1 LNTLE
6 TAPNTGKS
14 EDLPPQ
20 PQPSPQGKPRY
31 WVWAVVVCLLISGIV
46 VSLLHRQAPAQAGQ
60 GKRGFGMSVVPVATA
75 VVRKGD
81 IGVYTNALG
90 IVTPVYT
97 VMVKSRVDGQL
108 MSVNYVEGQMVH
120 QGDSLA
126 EIDPRPYQAQVLQ
139 MEGQVVRDKAL
150 LENAQIDLER
160 YKIAYASNAIPEQQL
175 ATQAAAVHQ
184 YEGTVKLDEGQLSNA
199 VVNLIYAHITAPI
212 SGRVGLRLV
221 DPGNIVHATDTNPL
235 AVITQLQPITV
246 IFSVAEDSLPEILQQ
261 MSQSNKLAVVAY
273 DRDIENGKKLASGTL
288 LTLDNQID
296 TGTGTL
302 KLKALFA
309 NEDNSL
315 FPNQFVNAKLLVLT
329 EHDVSLVPTSAVQ
342 RSPEGTFV
350 YVVQTNQTVAM
361 RPVKEGPSEGNLT
374 AVEGLEAGEIIAAD
388 NFNRLQDGV
397 KVAVGKPA
405 EGPPDHPVQPSLGK
419 GVKVAATNPEA
430 GPRQGHAKKRNMAAT
445 EAAAP

>member
-1 LNTLE
+1 LNTPE
-6 TAPNTGKS
+6 SAPNAGKS
-14 EDLPPQ
+14 EGPPPQ
-20 PQPSPQGKPRY
+20 PQPPPQGKPRY
-31 WVWAVVVCLLISGIV
+31 WIWGLLVCLVVVGIV
-46 VSLLHRQAPAQAGQ
+46 ISLLHRQGPAQAGQ
-60 GKRGFGMSVVPVATA
+60 GKRGFGLPVVPVATA

-108 MSVNYVEGQMVH
+108 MSVNFVEGQMVH
-120 QGDSLA
+120 QGDSLV
-126 EIDPRPYQAQVLQ
+126 EIDPRPYQAQVVQ
-139 MEGQVVRDKAL
+139 MEGQLVRDKAL
-150 LENAQIDLER
+150 LENAHIDLER

-175 ATQAAAVHQ
+175 ATQVAAVHQ

-199 VVNLIYAHITAPI
+199 VVQLIYTHLTAPI
-212 SGRVGLRLV
+212 SGRIGLRPV

-246 IFSVAEDSLPEILQQ
+246 VFSVTEDSLPEILQQ
-261 MSQSNKLAVVAY
+261 MSQGNKLAVEAY
-273 DRDIENGKKLASGTL
+273 DSVFEKKLATGTL
-288 LTLDNQID
+288 LTTDNQID
-296 TGTGTL
+296 TTTGTIR
-302 KLKALFA
+302 LKALFA

-315 FPNQFVNAKLLVLT
+315 FPNQFVNVNLLVRTQRGVL
-329 EHDVSLVPTSAVQ
+329 LVPTAAVQ

-361 RPVKEGPSEGNLT
+361 RPVKEGPTEGSVT
-374 AVEGLEAGEIIAAD
+374 AVEGLEEGDIIAAD

-397 KVAVGKPA
+397 KVAVGKGE
-405 EGPPDHPVQPSLGK
+405 EGPRDRPVQVSLGK

-430 GPRQGHAKKRNMAAT
+430 GPKQGHGKKRNMAAT
-445 EAAAP
+445 EATPP

>member
-1 LNTLE
+1 MNTPE
-6 TAPNTGKS
+6 SAPNAGKS
-14 EDLPPQ
+14 EGPPPQ
-20 PQPSPQGKPRY
+20 PQPPPQGKPRY
-31 WVWAVVVCLLISGIV
+31 WIWGLLVCLVVVGIV
-46 VSLLHRQAPAQAGQ
+46 ISLLHRQGPAQAGQ
-60 GKRGFGMSVVPVATA
+60 GKRGFGLPVVPVATA

-108 MSVNYVEGQMVH
+108 MSVNFVEGQMVH
-120 QGDSLA
+120 QGDSLV
-126 EIDPRPYQAQVLQ
+126 EIDPRPYQAQVVQ
-139 MEGQVVRDKAL
+139 MEGQLVRDKAL
-150 LENAQIDLER
+150 LENAHIDLER

-175 ATQAAAVHQ
+175 ATQVAAVHQ

-199 VVNLIYAHITAPI
+199 VVQLIYTHLTAPI
-212 SGRVGLRLV
+212 SGRIGQRPV

-246 IFSVAEDSLPEILQQ
+246 VFSVTEDSLPEILQQ
-261 MSQSNKLAVVAY
+261 MSQGNKLAVEAY
-273 DRDIENGKKLASGTL
+273 DSVFEKKLATGTL
-288 LTLDNQID
+288 LTTDNQID
-296 TGTGTL
+296 TTTGTIR
-302 KLKALFA
+302 LKALFA

-315 FPNQFVNAKLLVLT
+315 FPNQFVNVNLLVRTQRGVL
-329 EHDVSLVPTSAVQ
+329 LVPTAAVQ

-361 RPVKEGPSEGNLT
+361 RPVKEGPTEGSVT
-374 AVEGLEAGEIIAAD
+374 AVEGLEEGDIIAAD

-397 KVAVGKPA
+397 KVAVGKGE
-405 EGPPDHPVQPSLGK
+405 EGPRDRPVQVSLGK

-430 GPRQGHAKKRNMAAT
+430 GPKQGHGKKRNMAAT
-445 EAAAP
+445 EATPP